1 MNVALLVMQTG
12 IAKNKSIYV
21 SSFVHLNK
29 WHLNMYLIYFEQ
41 VCIFLHI
48 AVLFFP
54 QASFNRETPIPS
66 PDACVSEWGMI
77 WLLTSRYHRSLD
89 HAIVE

>member
-12 IAKNKSIYV
+12 IAKNKFIYV
-21 SSFVHLNK
+21 SSFVRLNK
-29 WHLNMYLIYFEQ
+29 WHLNMHLIYFEQ

-48 AVLFFP
+48 AVFFP
-54 QASFNRETPIPS
+54 QTSFNRATPIPS
-66 PDACVSEWGMI
+66 PDAHASEWGMI
-77 WLLTSRYHRSLD
+77 WLLTSRFHRNLD

>member
-66 PDACVSEWGMI
+66 PDAWFQSEGWSDCSPPGI
-77 WLLTSRYHRSLD
+77 TEALTMQ
-89 HAIVE
+89 